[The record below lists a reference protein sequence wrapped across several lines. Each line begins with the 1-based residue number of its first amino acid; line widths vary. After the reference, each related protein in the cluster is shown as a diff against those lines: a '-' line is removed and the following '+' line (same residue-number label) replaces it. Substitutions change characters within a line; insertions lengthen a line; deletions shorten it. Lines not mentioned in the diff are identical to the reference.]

1 MRRPFFFLALF
12 LLPSLALAQDTAAA
26 TAPEEMT
33 LWQLLQSVGWVLAP
47 LVVLSSAV
55 LALIV
60 FNFFWIR
67 NKNIA
72 SKHFLSMAEDA
83 LRKRDL
89 EALLQDCDDT
99 KEAVARVLGKT
110 VRFAKANPA
119 ADLEQL
125 KQIAEAEGSHEAAR
139 VNQPNALLM
148 DLGVMAPMVGLLGT
162 AIGILR
168 SFGNLASDTTPMKTM
183 ILAGGVSQALV
194 ATAIGLTIGLTA
206 MFFYAWFRF
215 RVASVVAYFDRVL
228 TPLLVQTSICL
239 GQGRHKPLTAKEA
252 EAFGPKA

>member
-1 MRRPFFFLALF
+1 M
-12 LLPSLALAQDTAAA
+12 AQ
-26 TAPEEMT
+26 
-33 LWQLLQSVGWVLAP
+33 
-47 LVVLSSAV
+47 
-55 LALIV
+55 
-60 FNFFWIR
+60 
-67 NKNIA
+67 
-72 SKHFLSMAEDA
+72 DA

-110 VRFAKANPA
+110 VRFAKNNPS

-125 KQIAEAEGSHEAAR
+125 KQIAEAEGSHEASR
-139 VNQPNALLM
+139 INQPNALLM
-148 DLGVMAPMVGLLGT
+148 DLGVIAPMVGLLGT

-194 ATAIGLTIGLTA
+194 ATAIGLTVGLTA

-215 RVASVVAYFDRVL
+215 RVTSVIAYFDRVL

-239 GQGRHKPLTAKEA
+239 SQGKFKPVTSKEA
-252 EAFGPKA
+252 EAPDKKD